1 MTTLLLIALI
11 WFLMYAFPFIPFVLL
26 HFVKMAL
33 YMCKDMF
40 MYIKGRKWKIYANYG
55 IYIYMA
61 VYMVAVSPCQF
72 LSIAQRYIKNMIM

>member
-11 WFLMYAFPFIPFVLL
+11 GFVMYAFPFMPFVLL

-40 MYIKGRKWKIYANYG
+40 TYIKMRK
-55 IYIYMA
+55 
-61 VYMVAVSPCQF
+61 
-72 LSIAQRYIKNMIM
+72 

>member
-11 WFLMYAFPFIPFVLL
+11 GFLMYAFPFIPFVLL

-40 MYIKGRKWKIYANYG
+40 TYIKVENGRNTQTMG
-55 IYIYMA
+55 YIYMV
-61 VYMVAVSPCQF
+61 VYMVAVSRYQF
-72 LSIAQRYIKNMIM
+72 LNIVQKYIESMTM

>member
-11 WFLMYAFPFIPFVLL
+11 GFLMYAFPFIPFVLL

-40 MYIKGRKWKIYANYG
+40 TYIKGRKWKKYANYG
-55 IYIYMA
+55 IYIWW
-61 VYMVAVSPCQF
+61 
-72 LSIAQRYIKNMIM
+72 SIWWR

>member
-11 WFLMYAFPFIPFVLL
+11 GFVMYAFPFMPFVLL

-40 MYIKGRKWKIYANYG
+40 TYIKMRKWKKYTNYG
-55 IYIYMA
+55 IYIFMV
-61 VYMVAVSPCQF
+61 VYMVAVNRYLF
-72 LSIAQRYIKNMIM
+72 LSIAQKYIKSMTM